1 MLYKHSLPQGDVD
14 ENAVGALVTE
24 CEWYAVGALLV
35 TEGWRECRAGMD
47 VVLEYRSIN
56 HTTAAWWCWSWL
68 LSTGQMSLWVAA
80 KTISTPLWSYS
91 VLLRLRRRIAYSDC
105 SSKVISARGSFVL
118 MKLRENGWSFFGICE
133 SIDRRKPAQATL
145 HAVEMLTSGIE
156 LVQDLRV
163 LTMVCLEIGS
173 ALRI

>member
-24 CEWYAVGALLV
+24 CEWYAVGALLA
-35 TEGWRECRAGMD
+35 TEGWHECHAGMD

-105 SSKVISARGSFVL
+105 SSKVISARGSLCWWNCVRMAGLFLAYVNSL
-118 MKLRENGWSFFGICE
+118 
-133 SIDRRKPAQATL
+133 DRRKPAQATL